1 MKKEKSSVIVGCG
14 YRKQKVEKPHS
25 IVICPGSMELLFRTG
40 KKRKP
45 LRKKSHILLA
55 RYLADQMTVAESLQ
69 AHRKAFCLG
78 NILPDLRPSF
88 VTKKHE
94 FFGTFHE
101 VQEKLEVLVEKD
113 PSEYNERV
121 YWRQLGEAMHYIADY
136 FTFPHNR
143 TYTGT
148 LMEHNQYEK
157 YLKKDLKECIKSGRA
172 DLHLKQNI
180 RFDSFAHLVEYI
192 KEKHEEYLKKERNIK
207 DDIRYI
213 VSVCYQVIQG
223 IFQLC
228 TRKMPVQFRMA
239 LAA

>member
-1 MKKEKSSVIVGCG
+1 MSGAWRVCSGA
-14 YRKQKVEKPHS
+14 
-25 IVICPGSMELLFRTG
+25 G
-40 KKRKP
+40 KKRKL

-55 RYLADQMTVAESLQ
+55 RYLADQMSAADSLQ

-94 FFGTFHE
+94 YFGTFHE
-101 VQEKLEVLVEKD
+101 VQQKLAVLAAHD
-113 PSEYNERV
+113 PLEYNVRV

-148 LMEHNQYEK
+148 LVEHNQYEK
-157 YLKKDLKECIKSGRA
+157 YLKNDLKECIKSGKV
-172 DLHLKQNI
+172 DMHLGQAI
-180 RFDSFAHLVEYI
+180 HFDTFAQLIEYI
-192 KEKHEEYLKKERNIK
+192 KVQHSNYLKKERNIK

-228 TRKMPVQFRMA
+228 TKKVPVQFRMVM
-239 LAA
+239 AA